1 MNVLHPIKM
10 PTAKERAAAEL
21 RKAILSHQFQEGDV
35 LTLDSVAAQLN
46 ISTTPVR
53 EAFQILA
60 RDNLIQLR
68 PNKGAVVLGATERT
82 IREHYTVRAI
92 LETGAIQLICDAHA
106 DVSAVKQCYDNA
118 LESLAKGNFQDYN
131 NFNRSFHVEIWEAT
145 GNERLVTMCAELW
158 NGLSMGIQSTEEQ
171 YARTS
176 NREHKAIL
184 DPLLVY
190 DKPRAV
196 EAMHRHIMRS
206 CEDMLTHHQ
215 ER

>member
-60 RDNLIQLR
+60 RDGLIRLR
-68 PNKGAVVLGATERT
+68 TNKGAIVLGATERT
-82 IREHYTVRAI
+82 IRDHYTVRAI
-92 LETGAIQLICDAHA
+92 LETGAVELICDAHL
-106 DVSAVKQCYDNA
+106 DVTAVKNCYDNA
-118 LESLAKGNFQDYN
+118 LDSLAKGNFQDYN
-131 NFNRSFHVEIWEAT
+131 NYNRSFHVEIWEAT
-145 GNERLVTMCAELW
+145 GNERLVTMCSELW

-171 YARTS
+171 YAQLS

-190 DKPRAV
+190 DKTA
-196 EAMHRHIMRS
+196 AMDAMRRHIMRS
-206 CEDMLTHHQ
+206 CEDMLTHH
-215 ER
+215 RKT